1 MAVRMGAFGDVAM
14 ERGKE
19 EKFFVSVRLRP
30 LNHKEIAT
38 NDVSDWECTNDN
50 IIVCKNNNFF
60 VQDKSLRPTAYKF
73 DRVFSP
79 DCSTRQVYM
88 EGVKEVAL
96 SAVNGINS
104 SILAYGQT
112 GSGKTY
118 TMSGIAEYAISDIY
132 DYIEKHKNRE
142 YLLKFSAM
150 EIYKESVRDLLS
162 TDSSPL
168 GLLDDPE
175 KGTIVENL
183 TEATLRDWDHVRE
196 LLSVCEAQRQI
207 GETSLNGTSSRS
219 HQIIRLKIESSA
231 RDLSGNDNPSTLI
244 SAVDFVDL
252 AGSEQASQ
260 SLATRSKEG
269 SHINRSLLTLGAVI
283 RKLSKGRNG
292 LVPYKNSKLTRILQ
306 SSLGPNA
313 RTAIICTMSPARC
326 HAEQSRNTLLFA
338 SRAKEVS
345 TNAQVNVIISD
356 KALVKHM
363 QRELARLEREL
374 NNPRSTFAE
383 SKLSALLREKDL
395 KIEKLEEE
403 VKNLRLQR
411 DAAKTE
417 VHNLLKQISDERRP
431 PSREG
436 LNQYPHLRIHKSPD
450 NEHILQDHNRTCASS
465 QFSDECS
472 ASSFSESYAEFSS
485 INRFPRN
492 DISDRLQISTLQF
505 SESES
510 SHDMDEL
517 DNRSNDTLEDVLK
530 EVTNSY
536 FYPGC
541 FLEDNT
547 ESSPNMTITELDT
560 ELQNRVI
567 PVSRD
572 YGVVRF
578 SPLLKNHGA
587 SDSDPPAGTNEIE
600 HKICKQGT
608 STIANI
614 SSDAEMKI
622 TAELQNDDHASI
634 SPATDTEAESNRSSK
649 SVKDVSLDPEV
660 DDWPLEF
667 KRLQREI
674 VKLWDAC
681 NVSLLH
687 RSHFFLLFKG
697 DPGDCVYME
706 IELQRLSF
714 LKEKISNYN
723 QTTRDGRILTLASS
737 AKSLGRERQMLSS
750 QMRKKLSELERESLF
765 IEWGISLSAK
775 NRRLQLANLLWSE
788 TEDMDHIAGSAD
800 VVCKLVGPATREKN
814 FKEIMGLNFSNWGS
828 KKKRGLRDSLSSIVH
843 YQKT

>member
-1 MAVRMGAFGDVAM
+1 MAVKMGAFEDVAK
-14 ERGKE
+14 ERGNE
-19 EKFFVSVRLRP
+19 EKFLVSVRLRP
-30 LNHKEIAT
+30 LNDKEIAT
-38 NDVSDWECTNDN
+38 NDVSDWECINDN
-50 IIVCKNNNFF
+50 TIICKNDNFF
-60 VQDKSLRPTAYKF
+60 VPGRSSRPTAHKF

-88 EGVKEVAL
+88 EGVREVAL

-112 GSGKTY
+112 SSGKTY
-118 TMSGIAEYAISDIY
+118 TMSGIAEYTIADIY
-132 DYIEKHKNRE
+132 DYIEKHKDRE

-150 EIYKESVRDLLS
+150 EIYNESVRDLLS
-162 TDSSPL
+162 TDNSPL
-168 GLLDDPE
+168 RLLEDPE
-175 KGTIVENL
+175 RGTFVENL
-183 TEATLRDWDHVRE
+183 TVATLRDWDHVRE

-244 SAVDFVDL
+244 AAVDFVDL
-252 AGSEQASQ
+252 AGSEQAFQ
-260 SLATRSKEG
+260 SSATRSKEG

-292 LVPYKNSKLTRILQ
+292 HVPYKNSKLTRILQ
-306 SSLGPNA
+306 SSLGANA

-363 QRELARLEREL
+363 QRELARLERDL
-374 NNPRSTFAE
+374 NSPRYSPRSTFAE

-395 KIEKLEEE
+395 RIEKLEKE
-403 VKNLRLQR
+403 VKNLKLQR

-417 VHNLLKQISDERRP
+417 VDNLLKQISDEQRP
-431 PSREG
+431 QSREG
-436 LNQYPHLRIHKSPD
+436 LSRYPHLRIHKSPD
-450 NEHILQDHNRTCASS
+450 NEHILQDHSRTCGTF

-472 ASSFSESYAEFSS
+472 ASSFSDSYTELPG
-485 INRFPRN
+485 INMFPRN
-492 DISDRLQISTLQF
+492 DISDKLQISTSQF

-510 SHDMDEL
+510 THDMDEI
-517 DNRSNDTLEDVLK
+517 DNKSNDTFEDGLK
-530 EVTNSY
+530 EVTNCY

-541 FLEDNT
+541 FSEGNT
-547 ESSPNMTITELDT
+547 ESSPDMTFKELETEV
-560 ELQNRVI
+560 QNGALPISREYVVSAI
-567 PVSRD
+567 PMV
-572 YGVVRF
+572 
-578 SPLLKNHGA
+578 KNHGA
-587 SDSDPPAGTNEIE
+587 SNSDPPAGTTEIE
-600 HKICKQGT
+600 HKACKQGT
-608 STIANI
+608 STKANI
-614 SSDAEMKI
+614 SSDADMEV
-622 TAELQNDDHASI
+622 AADFQHDDLASE
-634 SPATDTEAESNRSSK
+634 SVETETEADSNRSSK
-649 SVKDVSLDPEV
+649 SVKDVSLDPAEDV
-660 DDWPLEF
+660 WPSEF

-697 DPGDCVYME
+697 DQGDSVYME
-706 IELQRLSF
+706 IELQRLS
-714 LKEKISNYN
+714 LLREKISHYN

-737 AKSLGRERQMLSS
+737 AKSLVRERQMLSS
-750 QMRKKLSELERESLF
+750 QMQKQLSGSKRESLF
-765 IEWGISLSAK
+765 IDWGIALNAK

-788 TEDMDHIAGSAD
+788 TDDMDHVARSAD
-800 VVCKLVGPATREKN
+800 VVFKLAGPATREKN
-814 FKEIMGLNFSNWGS
+814 FKEIFGLNFAKWGS
-828 KKKRGLRDSLSSIVH
+828 KKKCGLKDSLTS
-843 YQKT
+843 TL